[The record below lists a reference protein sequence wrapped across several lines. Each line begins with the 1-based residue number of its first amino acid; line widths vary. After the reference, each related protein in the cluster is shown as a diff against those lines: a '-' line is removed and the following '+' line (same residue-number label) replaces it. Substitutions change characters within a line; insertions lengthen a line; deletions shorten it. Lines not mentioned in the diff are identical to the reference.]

1 MPVDLNEI
9 AGTLEGM
16 QESRDAILGGS
27 RRVINLCSRSI
38 MSVHKGRPD
47 EASDMLAEAAPL
59 LESLRR
65 GAHPRTATH
74 LIPAEQEFVEASA
87 LICIVQG
94 SEIPGQSELHVMPE
108 SYILGLLDVIGEL
121 KRLMLDCIRTGRTER
136 ALYVFDTMDALYQD
150 LYVFATYDKILKES
164 RRKLDVCR
172 MVLETSRLAI
182 TEESRRQD
190 LIRALPGGA
199 PSS

>member
-1 MPVDLNEI
+1 
-9 AGTLEGM
+9 
-16 QESRDAILGGS
+16 
-27 RRVINLCSRSI
+27 
-38 MSVHKGRPD
+38 
-47 EASDMLAEAAPL
+47 
-59 LESLRR
+59 
-65 GAHPRTATH
+65 
-74 LIPAEQEFVEASA
+74 
-87 LICIVQG
+87 
-94 SEIPGQSELHVMPE
+94 MPE

-172 MVLETSRLAI
+172 MVLETSRSAI

>member
-1 MPVDLNEI
+1 MDLNEI
-9 AGTLEGM
+9 ADTLEGM
-16 QESRDAILGGS
+16 QESRDAILGAS

-38 MSVHKGRPD
+38 MSVHKGRTD
-47 EASDMLAEAAPL
+47 EAADMLAKAAPL

-65 GAHPRTATH
+65 GAHPRTAPH

-87 LICIVQG
+87 LICVVQG
-94 SEIPGQSELHVMPE
+94 REIPGHVELHVMPE

-136 ALYVFDTMDALYQD
+136 ALSVFDTMDALYQD

-172 MVLETSRLAI
+172 MVLETSRSAI
-182 TEESRRQD
+182 TEESRRQE
-190 LIRALPGGA
+190 LIRALPGGT